1 MTRTLADD
9 VLAACR
15 RPATLGGGRLLCI
28 DGPSGAGKSTL
39 AAAVAARE
47 PAALVI
53 ATDSMLEGWAG
64 LPGLAAAVD
73 RLLRPLAAGRSG
85 RYLRWDWLADGWAGE
100 VEVESPPLLVLE
112 GVGSWSKR
120 YRDLVTALVWVDAD
134 PELRRRRWI
143 ERDGEASLVHRD
155 AWVRDEEALH
165 RSEGTRSA
173 ADLLVRT

>member
-64 LPGLAAAVD
+64 LPGLA
-73 RLLRPLAAGRSG
+73 
-85 RYLRWDWLADGWAGE
+85 
-100 VEVESPPLLVLE
+100 
-112 GVGSWSKR
+112 
-120 YRDLVTALVWVDAD
+120 
-134 PELRRRRWI
+134 
-143 ERDGEASLVHRD
+143 
-155 AWVRDEEALH
+155 
-165 RSEGTRSA
+165 
-173 ADLLVRT
+173 